1 MTATVMDDGLGG
13 GAGGNAGG
21 GDRRDDP
28 AADPLSRRKL
38 LIGLGVA
45 GVVIASELYVPRRLM
60 PRLNEKQ
67 FEALIPKTFGPW
79 VYQSQSGLVL
89 PPEDQ
94 LSRELYEQLLTRN
107 YGQGADDTD
116 PVMMVLAYSSVQEG
130 RLQVHRPEVCYPAA
144 GFSIL
149 ENVAAEIPINA
160 DFAVPCRF
168 LTADRGARREYIL
181 YWTRV
186 GNDMPVRWFDQRL
199 QMAKDNLQGFIPDG
213 LLARVSIIGNDR
225 EVAKAT
231 LVRFVQTM
239 VADAGAA
246 GRRMLIGAR

>member
-1 MTATVMDDGLGG
+1 MTATVIDD
-13 GAGGNAGG
+13 AGPVPER
-21 GDRRDDP
+21 GDGDSEARHGRP

-45 GVVIASELYVPRRLM
+45 GVVVASELYVPRRLM
-60 PRLNEKQ
+60 PRLSEKQ
-67 FEALIPKTFGPW
+67 FEALFPNQFGPW
-79 VYQSQSGLVL
+79 IYQSQSGLVL

-94 LSRELYEQLLTRN
+94 LSRALYEQLLTRT
-107 YGQGADDTD
+107 YGLGAADPD

-149 ENVAAEIPINA
+149 ENVAAEIPLR
-160 DFAVPCRF
+160 DGFAIPCRF

-186 GNDMPVRWFDQRL
+186 GDAMPVRWFDQRL

-225 EVAKAT
+225 DEAKAT
-231 LVRFVQTM
+231 LIRYVQTM
-239 VADAGAA
+239 VADIGKA
-246 GRRMLIGAR
+246 GRKMLIGSR